1 MSKPYCVDFCLSR
14 VFLTKMFLFLDYVV
28 MMELIVVWDAITLRV
43 IGMCLKDSRYI
54 SVLYF
59 FADVFYFSFYFSLS
73 HCFSFFFSS
82 IDIYFF
88 LAFLLFLINFIS
100 SFLNFLND
108 GIQSKFITTINGIM
122 VYKELF

>member
-59 FADVFYFSFYFSLS
+59 FADVLYFSFYFLLVIVFLPFFLLLIYIFFLL
-73 HCFSFFFSS
+73 FSFF
-82 IDIYFF
+82 
-88 LAFLLFLINFIS
+88 LLIS
-100 SFLNFLND
+100 LVPS
-108 GIQSKFITTINGIM
+108 
-122 VYKELF
+122 